1 MHAPKINAVDVDFVT
16 MAQTALDRLDS
27 DFDGLVIGNNGQ
39 DFCIGANVAMTV
51 IAAAQGLW
59 DQIDQAVRA
68 GQEVFFNLRHA
79 PKPVVTAPH
88 QRVLGGGVELTM
100 ASWASVAD
108 HETYMGFVEVG
119 VGIIPA
125 WGGCKEMLRRKVN
138 PVMRSPNA
146 DVLPVM
152 QVIFEQL
159 ATAKVGFSAWED
171 KELGYLNPNDEVVM
185 NGDHRLAAAKR
196 KVLDLFRA
204 GSRPPEVELV
214 YAAGRDTLAAL
225 NLGVQTFVWAD
236 YASEHDGKIGQKLA
250 YVLCGGDLS
259 QPKWVNLLPRRE

>member
-1 MHAPKINAVDVDFVT
+1 
-16 MAQTALDRLDS
+16 
-27 DFDGLVIGNNGQ
+27 
-39 DFCIGANVAMTV
+39 
-51 IAAAQGLW
+51 
-59 DQIDQAVRA
+59 
-68 GQEVFFNLRHA
+68 
-79 PKPVVTAPH
+79 
-88 QRVLGGGVELTM
+88 
-100 ASWASVAD
+100 
-108 HETYMGFVEVG
+108 
-119 VGIIPA
+119 
-125 WGGCKEMLRRKVN
+125 MLRRKIN
-138 PVMRSPNA
+138 PVMRSANA

-152 QVIFEQL
+152 QEVFEQL

-259 QPKWVNLLPRRE
+259 QPKWVDPWYIMDLEREAVLSLIGEPLTQARMTHIIQTGKPLRN